1 MHEIVSMEHR
11 LLTFTLF
18 FSYSCKV
25 EHSFTGESQEVDVV
39 DTPPSIVKKADAP
52 VKCVAQLKRVTQ
64 RHQEPPLPNPFPLP
78 KNFPPVVALAMKEKK
93 LTSKSR
99 AKFVTTLA
107 NAIFMLKSYPTS
119 RELEDVS
126 RAAMKEWEFLG
137 SKSGFVR

>member
-1 MHEIVSMEHR
+1 MN
-11 LLTFTLF
+11 
-18 FSYSCKV
+18 
-25 EHSFTGESQEVDVV
+25 
-39 DTPPSIVKKADAP
+39 
-52 VKCVAQLKRVTQ
+52 
-64 RHQEPPLPNPFPLP
+64 PPLPNPFPLP

-93 LTSKSR
+93 LTSKAR

-126 RAAMKEWEFLG
+126 RAALKEWEFLG